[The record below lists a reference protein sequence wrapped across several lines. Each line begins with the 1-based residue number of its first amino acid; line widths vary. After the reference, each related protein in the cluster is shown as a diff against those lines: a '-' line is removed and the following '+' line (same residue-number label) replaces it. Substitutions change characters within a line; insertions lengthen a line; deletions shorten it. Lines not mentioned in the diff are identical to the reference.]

1 MAEIGASSV
10 ELFQFDPLRIEV
22 RRGNVLPFRSL
33 LLVAL
38 LLLGA
43 CARTDSTTAI
53 DSGPMAVPD
62 TSQPIPGKSL
72 PSNGS
77 NSDSVGQALGT
88 MTNP

>member
-1 MAEIGASSV
+1 M
-10 ELFQFDPLRIEV
+10 PL
-22 RRGNVLPFRSL
+22 RSL
-33 LLVAL
+33 LLVAMV
-38 LLLGA
+38 LLGA
-43 CARTDSTTAI
+43 CARTDSTTAV
-53 DSGPMAVPD
+53 DSGQAAVPD